1 MTPILLALIFWSLSG
16 PAVIA
21 CGLILMKLSEWRLA
35 KLSRMTAEDERWIA
49 AYLANNRVE
58 S

>member
-1 MTPILLALIFWSLSG
+1 MKDRWSPSGLLIISYAVYLIWRSDR
-16 PAVIA
+16 
-21 CGLILMKLSEWRLA
+21 RLA